1 MENKGEII
9 TKPSPKMPHRDEE
22 HKSSSSRKDSKALC
36 ITYWLLAS
44 MFGIALLIEVYGVAT
59 DRLDFSGIMLV
70 VTLVP
75 MVIYAILGILE
86 MRKFKR

>member
-1 MENKGEII
+1 
-9 TKPSPKMPHRDEE
+9 
-22 HKSSSSRKDSKALC
+22 
-36 ITYWLLAS
+36 